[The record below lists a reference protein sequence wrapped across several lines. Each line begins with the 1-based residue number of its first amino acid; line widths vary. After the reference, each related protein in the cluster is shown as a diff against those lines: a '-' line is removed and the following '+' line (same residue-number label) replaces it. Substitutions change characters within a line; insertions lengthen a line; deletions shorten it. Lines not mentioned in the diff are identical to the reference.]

1 MRAQRIQLVRAAGM
15 YVPSDSFQGKSPEKK
30 AAIALRTMFTFVAC
44 KVVLSQL
51 SGRGRGDIG
60 AYNTEH
66 YALLMTMLEEKPMKD
81 GDEWLSAMMRK
92 DKMLAMRIMDVRA
105 AYCVEDFEWEM
116 CRKIARQDMKDA
128 NVNLMRQYADIAFAK
143 KVDGN
148 NEAHLS
154 K

>member
-1 MRAQRIQLVRAAGM
+1 MCLVNSLLYVLVLMPGNICLVTTAQ
-15 YVPSDSFQGKSPEKK
+15 
-30 AAIALRTMFTFVAC
+30 C
-44 KVVLSQL
+44 
-51 SGRGRGDIG
+51 
-60 AYNTEH
+60 
-66 YALLMTMLEEKPMKD
+66 
-81 GDEWLSAMMRK
+81 AMCCA
-92 DKMLAMRIMDVRA
+92 AMRIMDVRA

>member
-1 MRAQRIQLVRAAGM
+1 MVIQ
-15 YVPSDSFQGKSPEKK
+15 D
-30 AAIALRTMFTFVAC
+30 
-44 KVVLSQL
+44 
-51 SGRGRGDIG
+51 
-60 AYNTEH
+60 
-66 YALLMTMLEEKPMKD
+66 
-81 GDEWLSAMMRK
+81 AMCCA
-92 DKMLAMRIMDVRA
+92 AMRIMDVRA

-148 NEAHLS
+148 NEAHIS

>member
-1 MRAQRIQLVRAAGM
+1 M

-60 AYNTEH
+60 SYNADH
-66 YALLMTMLEEKPMKD
+66 YSVLITLLEEKPMKD
-81 GDEWLSAMMRK
+81 GDEWLSTLMRK
-92 DKMLAMRIMDVRA
+92 DRMLAMRIMDVRD
-105 AYCVEDFEWEM
+105 AYCVEDFEWGM
-116 CRKIARQDMKDA
+116 CQNIARQDMKNA

-148 NEAHLS
+148 NEAHVS

>member
-1 MRAQRIQLVRAAGM
+1 
-15 YVPSDSFQGKSPEKK
+15 
-30 AAIALRTMFTFVAC
+30 
-44 KVVLSQL
+44 
-51 SGRGRGDIG
+51 
-60 AYNTEH
+60 
-66 YALLMTMLEEKPMKD
+66 MLEEKPMKD

-92 DKMLAMRIMDVRA
+92 DKMLGVSCHFSFHFLASRRLKTPAWSQLLMVIQDAMCCAAMRIMDVRA

>member
-1 MRAQRIQLVRAAGM
+1 M

-51 SGRGRGDIG
+51 AGRGRGEIG

-66 YALLMTMLEEKPMKD
+66 YSLLMTMLEEKPMKD
-81 GDEWLSAMMRK
+81 GDEWLSTMMRK

-143 KVDGN
+143 QVDGN